1 MHFVVVH
8 CLFRY
13 RLSELQK
20 KVDELGD
27 AAQTIRNLK
36 SEIEKLKNEQSSTD
50 KTNKDLRKL
59 LEVERKTCKDA
70 EEIVMDAAG

>member
-1 MHFVVVH
+1 M
-8 CLFRY
+8 
-13 RLSELQK
+13 
-20 KVDELGD
+20 
-27 AAQTIRNLK
+27 TIRNLK
-36 SEIEKLKNEQSSTD
+36 SEIEKLKNEQSFTD